1 MSIKLF
7 SASAGSGKTFTLT
20 LEYIKLA
27 LREEDRRGYFRR
39 ILAVTFTIKAA
50 EEMRSRII
58 EFLQGISN
66 PQSGQDHEILGLI
79 FDDFQSEGLVLS
91 KTEISKRAA
100 IALQQILQ
108 DYGLFSVM
116 TIDSFVQ
123 RLSSTFIEELNLP
136 SQFEVILDSNGLM
149 NHLID
154 QLLEKVNR
162 LGDPILTE
170 LLIDF
175 AKTEVSEGKS
185 WNLLRA
191 NLHQF
196 LRICLDESYHQIKP
210 HMDVFTMED
219 FRLIETQIRH
229 HIQEFE
235 AKMLDIA
242 SEFIRYINP
251 LQFPDDYFTSGR
263 YSPVYYFR
271 KYVADKK
278 LVDFKFSSL
287 TKALE
292 SNQWAASKVDK
303 STAIEINDLADS
315 LHAIGQSFV
324 TMYDENFSRNQL
336 LAWIVRDIKK
346 IALLS
351 SIAEEL
357 DIYQNENA
365 AVSIS
370 EFSKRLYQIIAN
382 DPVPFIF
389 EKLGDRY
396 SHILID
402 EFQDTSMLQWQN
414 FMPLLENSVSLG
426 HQNLLVGDAKQS
438 IYKFR
443 GGEVGLIASLSQN
456 DKSII
461 QSKIGEGT
469 FDEERFDYL
478 VSSVTNENLAYNYRS
493 AAEIV
498 SFNNSFFK
506 WISEQEMYSA
516 QSDLIKP
523 IYGQFL
529 EQIARV
535 PSEKYTGS
543 VDLTVFRKPKLDADA
558 KDLEQIW
565 MLTQVINQIEENL
578 RIGFKFTDIA
588 ILVRKNKHAKYL
600 AIQLKEKGYP
610 IISSDSLLIHYSNL
624 VGIIVSLL
632 KLKDNPTNE
641 FLAIEFIFQV
651 NELKNE
657 KISAEFLANFHSQTT
672 YNSSYLEYILHLFD
686 WTSTLKEFNE
696 LTLIQLVYSII
707 DCFDLFNQKEGT
719 EYLFKFLDLIQDFIV
734 TQSEDLKDFLDYYD
748 LNKGSIT
755 IASPEG
761 SNAIT
766 ITSIHKSKGLEYSV
780 VIIPF
785 ANWTHQASNER
796 IWYHLYEVS
805 LSALELGDHKLR
817 YSYGRVAAKEVL
829 HEDVLKIQ
837 STQERHSIFLDS
849 LNMMYVAFTRA
860 KQRLHILTSFPDEDS
875 APKTKQ
881 VYRESL
887 AEVLVQYA
895 INTCEKSERLPI
907 YLQGEYLELTDF
919 YDLANVVNP
928 LYKSSNLLVRSD
940 RTLVIQTE
948 IVKSPDFRLVAQSS
962 DLYSQ
967 SKSKRSEGEYLHQV
981 LAQISGAR
989 YWMEN
994 QFSSFF
1000 YLDDSIRL
1008 LVNQVMTD
1016 IVLKEFFIDEE
1027 LLFVERDILSPDGSI
1042 FRPDR
1047 VISKAGKS
1055 IIIDFKTGKRK
1066 DEHVDQIV
1074 RYKGILAQLGQDV
1087 GDGILLYLDDLS
1099 VIYV

>member
-50 EEMRSRII
+50 EEMRTRII
-58 EFLQGISN
+58 EYLQGISN
-66 PQSGQDHEILGLI
+66 PQSEQDHELLTLI
-79 FDDFQSEGLVLS
+79 FVDFQAAGLDLS
-91 KTEISKRAA
+91 KSEISKRASVT
-100 IALQQILQ
+100 LQQILQ

-149 NHLID
+149 DHLID

-162 LGDPILTE
+162 LGDPILTD
-170 LLIDF
+170 LLLDF
-175 AKTEVSEGKS
+175 SKTEVSEGRS
-185 WNLLRA
+185 WNLLRT

-210 HMDVFTMED
+210 HMDVFSMED
-219 FRLIETQIRH
+219 FKLIETQIRFQ
-229 HIQEFE
+229 IQEFE
-235 AKMLDIA
+235 SNMLDIA
-242 SEFIRYINP
+242 AEFIKYINP

-263 YSPVYYFR
+263 YSPVHYFR

-287 TKALE
+287 NKALE
-292 SNQWAASKVDK
+292 SNQWAANKVDK

-315 LHAIGQSFV
+315 LHEIGQSFV

-336 LAWIVRDIKK
+336 LLWIVRDIKK

-351 SIAEEL
+351 TIAEEL
-357 DIYQNENA
+357 VIYQNENA

-370 EFSKRLYQIIAN
+370 EFSKRLYQVIAN
-382 DPVPFIF
+382 DPVPFIY

-396 SHILID
+396 THILID

-443 GGEVGLIASLSQN
+443 GGEVGLIASLTQK

-478 VSSVTNENLAYNYRS
+478 VSAVANENLAYNYRS

-506 WISEQEMYSA
+506 WISEQEMYAA
-516 QSDLIKP
+516 QSDLILP

-529 EQIARV
+529 EQIPRV
-535 PSEKYTGS
+535 PSDKYTGS
-543 VDLTVFRKPKLDADA
+543 VDLTVFRKPKVDPDA
-558 KDLEQIW
+558 KDIEQIW
-565 MLTQVINQIEENL
+565 MLTQVINQIEENVRL
-578 RIGFKFTDIA
+578 GFNYSDIA
-588 ILVRKNKHAKYL
+588 ILVRKNKHARYL
-600 AIQLKEKGYP
+600 AIHLKERGYP

-624 VGIIVSLL
+624 VCIIISLL
-632 KLKDNPTNE
+632 KLKENPTNE
-641 FLAIEFIFQV
+641 FLAIEFVFQV
-651 NELKNE
+651 NELKSE
-657 KISAEFLANFHSQTT
+657 EISEEFLANFHNQTK
-672 YNSSYLEYILHLFD
+672 YNSSYLAHILHLFN
-686 WTSTLKEFNE
+686 WPTTLKEFTE
-696 LTLIQLVYSII
+696 LSIIQTVYATI

-719 EYLFKFLDLIQDFIV
+719 EYLFKFLDLIQEFTI
-734 TQSEDLKDFLDYYD
+734 TQSEDLKEFLDYYE

-796 IWYHLYEVS
+796 IWYNLSEVA
-805 LSALELGDHKLR
+805 LSALELNDHKLL

-829 HEDVLKIQ
+829 HEEVLKTQ

-860 KQRLHILTSFPDEDS
+860 KQRLHILTSLPDEDT

-887 AEVLVQYA
+887 AEVLVQFA
-895 INTCEKSERLPI
+895 ENTSEKLEQLPV
-907 YLQGEYLELTDF
+907 YLQAEFSELTDF
-919 YDLANVVNP
+919 YDLANVANP
-928 LYKSSNLLVRSD
+928 RYKSGNLVNQSD
-940 RTLVIQTE
+940 RTLVIQAK
-948 IVKSPDFRLVAQSS
+948 IVKSPDFRVVAQSS

-967 SKSKRSEGEYLHQV
+967 SKSKRSEGEYLHLI
-981 LAQISGAR
+981 LAQIRGAQ
-989 YWMEN
+989 YWMDN
-994 QFSSFF
+994 QSSSFF
-1000 YLDDSIRL
+1000 YLDDAIRV
-1008 LVNQVMTD
+1008 LVNQVMSD
-1016 IVLKEFFIDEE
+1016 PILKEFFIDDE

-1047 VISKAGKS
+1047 VISKAGIS
-1055 IIIDFKTGKRK
+1055 MIIDFKTGKRME
-1066 DEHVDQIV
+1066 EHIDQII
-1074 RYKGILAQLGQDV
+1074 RYKGILAQLGRVV

-1099 VIYV
+1099 VVYV

>member
-50 EEMRSRII
+50 EEMRTRII
-58 EFLQGISN
+58 EFLHGISS
-66 PQSGQDHEILGLI
+66 PRSEKDHEILALI
-79 FDDFQSEGLVLS
+79 FEDFKTEGLGLS
-91 KTEISKRAA
+91 KTEISKRALV
-100 IALQQILQ
+100 ALQQILQ

-123 RLSSTFIEELNLP
+123 RLSATFIEELNLP

-149 NHLID
+149 DHLID

-162 LGDPILTE
+162 LGDPILTD

-175 AKTEVSEGKS
+175 AKTEVSEGRS

-210 HMDVFTMED
+210 HMDVFSMED
-219 FRLIETQIRH
+219 FRSIEKQIRSE
-229 HIQEFE
+229 IQEFE
-235 AKMLDIA
+235 FQMLEIA
-242 SEFIRYINP
+242 AEFISYINP
-251 LQFPDDYFTSGR
+251 LQLPDDHFTSGR
-263 YSPVYYFR
+263 YSPVYFFR
-271 KYVADKK
+271 KYLADKK

-287 TKALE
+287 NKALE

-303 STAIEINDLADS
+303 NTAIEINDLADS

-324 TMYDENFSRNQL
+324 TMYDSNFSRNQL
-336 LAWIVRDIKK
+336 LLWIVRDIKK

-357 DIYQNENA
+357 VEYQNENS

-382 DPVPFIF
+382 DPVPFIY

-396 SHILID
+396 THILID

-443 GGEVGLIASLSQN
+443 GGEVGLIASLTQK
-456 DKSII
+456 DTSII

-469 FDEERFDYL
+469 FDEERLDYL
-478 VSSVTNENLAYNYRS
+478 VSAVANENLAYNYRS

-506 WISEQEMYSA
+506 WISEQEIYSA
-516 QSDLIKP
+516 QSDLVKP
-523 IYGQFL
+523 IYGQYL
-529 EQIARV
+529 EQISRI
-535 PSEKYTGS
+535 PSGKYTGS
-543 VDLTVFRKPKLDADA
+543 VDLTVFRKPKLDADS
-558 KDLEQIW
+558 KDVEQMW
-565 MLTQVINQIEENL
+565 MLAQVINQIEENVRL
-578 RIGFKFTDIA
+578 GFNYSDIA
-588 ILVRKNKHAKYL
+588 ILLRKNKHARYL
-600 AIQLKEKGYP
+600 AIQLKERGYP

-624 VGIIVSLL
+624 VGIIISLL
-632 KLKDNPTNE
+632 KLKENPTSE
-641 FLAIEFIFQV
+641 FLAIEFIFQLK
-651 NELKNE
+651 ELKNE
-657 KISAEFLANFHSQTT
+657 KISVEYLSNVLSETKN
-672 YNSSYLEYILHLFD
+672 NSSYLENILLLVE
-686 WTSTLKEFNE
+686 WPSALNEFND
-696 LTLIQLVYSII
+696 LTLIQTVYSII
-707 DCFDLFNQKEGT
+707 DCFDLFNQKGGA
-719 EYLFKFLDLIQDFIV
+719 EYLFKFLDLIQDFTV
-734 TQSEDLKDFLDYYD
+734 TQSEDLKEFLDYYE

-785 ANWTHQASNER
+785 ATWTHQASNER
-796 IWYHLYEVS
+796 IWYHLSEVS
-805 LSALELGDHKLR
+805 LSALELGDHKLE

-829 HEDVLKIQ
+829 HEEVLKSQ
-837 STQERHSIFLDS
+837 SIQERHSIFLDS

-860 KQRLHILTSFPDEDS
+860 KQRLHILTSIPDEDS

-895 INTCEKSERLPI
+895 SNACEKLENIPTYI
-907 YLQGEYLELTDF
+907 QGDYVELTDF
-919 YDLANVVNP
+919 YDLVNVANPRYISGDVV
-928 LYKSSNLLVRSD
+928 VRSD
-940 RTLVIQTE
+940 RTLVVQTE
-948 IVKSPDFRLVAQSS
+948 IVKSPDFRLVAKST

-967 SKSKRSEGEYLHQV
+967 SKSKRTEGEYLHQV
-981 LAQISGAR
+981 LAQIRGAQ
-989 YWMEN
+989 YWFEN
-994 QFSSFF
+994 QSSSLF
-1000 YLDDSIRL
+1000 YLDESIRE

-1016 IVLKEFFIDEE
+1016 PILKEFFIDEE

-1055 IIIDFKTGKRK
+1055 VIIDFKTGKRK
-1066 DEHVDQIV
+1066 DEHIDQIV

-1087 GDGILLYLDDLS
+1087 GDGVLLYLDDLS